1 MVAMRYVDVEERKGE
16 EVAGRRKKEEKEG
29 RKERRETR
37 RKKKG
42 RRQVKKEQKRVQA
55 RPAPWVSC
63 LLFSSMSEWTCH
75 NSLSPCLTFVFP
87 H

>member
-16 EVAGRRKKEEKEG
+16 EVAGRRKKEKKEG

-42 RRQVKKEQKRVQA
+42 QRQVKEEQKRVQA
-55 RPAPWVSC
+55 RPAPC

-75 NSLSPCLTFVFP
+75 NSLSPCLTFVFLL
-87 H
+87 